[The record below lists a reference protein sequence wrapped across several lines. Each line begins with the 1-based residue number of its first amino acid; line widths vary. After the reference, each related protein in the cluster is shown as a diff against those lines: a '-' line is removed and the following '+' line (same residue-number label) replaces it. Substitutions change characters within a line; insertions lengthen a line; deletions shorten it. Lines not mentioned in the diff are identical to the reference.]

1 MKTFR
6 TKLHVLIFQVIHHD
20 SVKLGRSKE
29 EFLQI
34 NGPQV
39 AMATQVIVLLTE
51 AATGSPFVFHEVL
64 FADWLG
70 KKLVSAMFKNVW
82 STLRASLK
90 AVLGM

>member
-1 MKTFR
+1 M
-6 TKLHVLIFQVIHHD
+6 IHHD
-20 SVKLGRSKE
+20 SVKLGKSKE

-70 KKLVSAMFKNVW
+70 KKLVTAMFKNTW
-82 STLRASLK
+82 TNLRSSLK
-90 AVLGM
+90 AVLGKHAGYI

>member
-1 MKTFR
+1 
-6 TKLHVLIFQVIHHD
+6 
-20 SVKLGRSKE
+20 
-29 EFLQI
+29 
-34 NGPQV
+34 
-39 AMATQVIVLLTE
+39 MATQVIVLLTE

-82 STLRASLK
+82 SMLRASLK